1 MNKETIRSRLHASM
15 VERALGKIE
24 AGKDDFPA
32 YPIIGRIAV
41 GFVVGLGVKSDN
53 FYNQVNQAIVEEK
66 PSQVYAISSDH
77 GSGYSDG
84 RAHVRAN
91 VAPIEA
97 RTGDNV
103 VIRAISPRT
112 QTE

>member
-1 MNKETIRSRLHASM
+1 MNKDTIRSKLHSLM
-15 VERALGKIE
+15 VERAVGKIE

-32 YPIIGRIAV
+32 YPILGRIAV
-41 GFVVGLGVKSDN
+41 GLVVGLGNESDQ
-53 FYNQVNQAIVEEK
+53 FYNQVNQAIVEKK
-66 PSQVYAISSDH
+66 PSQVYAISSDT

-84 RAHVRAN
+84 RTHVRAN

-112 QTE
+112 QNE